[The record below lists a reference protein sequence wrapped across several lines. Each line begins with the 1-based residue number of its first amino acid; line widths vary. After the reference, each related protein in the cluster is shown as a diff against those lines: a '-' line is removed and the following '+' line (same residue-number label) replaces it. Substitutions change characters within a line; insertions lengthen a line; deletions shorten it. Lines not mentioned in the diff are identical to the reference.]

1 MNSVGIDISK
11 GRSMVAVMRPFGEV
25 VVSPFE
31 VRHTDSELSELA
43 KLLKSLDGETRV
55 VMEATGNYHTPVAWL
70 LHGAGLYVSVVNA
83 KLVHGYG
90 NNDLRRVKT
99 DRKDAVK
106 LANYGLD
113 RWLTLPRYVPEENTR
128 LLLKNCYRQYRQYSK
143 VQTVLKNNL
152 ISLLD
157 MTFPNAN
164 RLFVSPARADG
175 SEKWVDFVAEFWHCE
190 CVSERSLKSFVNKY
204 WRWCRKHGYNFSEEK
219 AHAIY
224 DEASGHIG
232 VMPKSETTKLLVEQ
246 AVSQLSATSA
256 ALAALKQEMQS
267 LSSQLPEYPVVMGM
281 FGVGPILGPQLIA
294 EIGDVRRFYSKKALV
309 AYAGIDAPPNDSGD
323 VIGRHKSMSKV
334 GASSL
339 RRTLFLIMS
348 AYLQNSPPNEPV
360 YQFMDRKRSEGKPYR
375 VYMMASANKFLRIY
389 YATVKAYLETLEQF

>member
-11 GRSMVAVMRPFGEV
+11 GRSTVAVMRPFGEV
-25 VVSPFE
+25 VISPFE

-43 KLLKSLDGETRV
+43 RQLKSLNGETRV
-55 VMEATGNYHTPVAWL
+55 VMEATGNYHAPVAKL
-70 LHGAGLYVSVVNA
+70 LHDAGLYVSVINA

-113 RWLTLPRYVPEENTR
+113 RWLTLPRYVPEEDTR

-157 MTFPNAN
+157 TVFPNVN
-164 RLFVSPARADG
+164 RLFSSPARADG
-175 SEKWVDFVAEFWHCE
+175 SEKWVDFVAEFWHCG
-190 CVSERSLKSFVNKY
+190 CICERS
-204 WRWCRKHGYNFSEEK
+204 EK
-219 AHAIY
+219 ACAIY
-224 DEASGHIG
+224 AEASGHIG
-232 VMPKSETTKLLVEQ
+232 VTPKSETTKLLVEQ
-246 AVSQLSATSA
+246 AVAQLRATST
-256 ALAALKQEMQS
+256 ALAALKHEMQS
-267 LSSQLPEYPVVMGM
+267 LASMLPEYPVVMDM
-281 FGVGPILGPQLIA
+281 FGVGPTLGPQLIA

-309 AYAGIDAPPNDSGD
+309 AYAGLDAPPNDSGD
-323 VIGRHKSMSKV
+323 VTGRHKSMSKI

-339 RRTLFLIMS
+339 RRTLFLVMTV
-348 AYLQNSPPNEPV
+348 YLQNAPLDEPV
-360 YQFMDRKRSEGKPYR
+360 YQFMDRKRAEGKPYR

-389 YATVKAYLETLEQF
+389 YATVKAYLELLERT

>member
-113 RWLTLPRYVPEENTR
+113 RWLTLPRYIPEEDTR
-128 LLLKNCYRQYRQYSK
+128 LLLKNCYRQYQQYSK
-143 VQTVLKNNL
+143 VQTMLKNNL

-157 MTFPNAN
+157 TTFPGMN
-164 RLFVSPARADG
+164 RLFNTPARADG
-175 SEKWVDFVAEFWHCE
+175 SEKWVDFAADFWHCGCVCE
-190 CVSERSLKSFVNKY
+190 CSEKVFMNKY
-204 WRWCRKHGYNFSEEK
+204 QRWCRKHGYNFSERK
-219 AHAIY
+219 ALEFTPRPVDTLALCQCPIPQSYLWLRPCPNSEQPQPHLPYSSRRCKHWLPNCRNIPLSWRCSELVQPLAHN
-224 DEASGHIG
+224 SW
-232 VMPKSETTKLLVEQ
+232 PKLAMYAVSTLRKLLWP
-246 AVSQLSATSA
+246 T
-256 ALAALKQEMQS
+256 
-267 LSSQLPEYPVVMGM
+267 PVLMPHRM
-281 FGVGPILGPQLIA
+281 IRA
-294 EIGDVRRFYSKKALV
+294 
-309 AYAGIDAPPNDSGD
+309 
-323 VIGRHKSMSKV
+323 M
-334 GASSL
+334 
-339 RRTLFLIMS
+339 
-348 AYLQNSPPNEPV
+348 
-360 YQFMDRKRSEGKPYR
+360 
-375 VYMMASANKFLRIY
+375 
-389 YATVKAYLETLEQF
+389 